1 MFPGKWYGDLSVG
14 ERFGTSVTVTEA
26 HLVGGAAPRQPT
38 A

>member
-1 MFPGKWYGDLSVG
+1 MYPGKWYEDLSVG

-26 HLVGGAAPRQPT
+26 RLEGGAALRQPT